1 VNAPFCDV
9 TEDAYDSVL
18 NVNLKA
24 VFFVTQA
31 HITGASIVVD
41 GGLP

>member
-31 HITGASIVVD
+31 YITGASIVVD
-41 GGLP
+41 GGLR